1 MKSGLEV
8 VAHPTGPWLVRAG
21 AVVFAV
27 PAALAQPLVMW
38 QGRCPSVADL
48 AAGAVPP
55 DTDPE
60 QWAAFVAAVGEALDG
75 GGSARGIPPPIWL
88 RLPLLPTGVVR
99 LAAARLAFLTSG
111 RGLMALGLVGLA
123 GYIQLGMT
131 AVASPIRLGPGAV
144 GAALGLF
151 FLTAVWHE
159 LGHAAAL
166 ARHGYP
172 PGGIGAGLLFV
183 IPVLFADVTAVGA
196 LPRRGRLRVDVSGV
210 GFQFGLGGFLA
221 LLSPLGAVPAI
232 AAWLALLAVAWSLF
246 PFIRADGYWVVC
258 DLLGVVGLEHDPV
271 PAPGPGLRVFLRLY
285 RLANAVFLLGVGFVL
300 PLRYMHRFEAVL
312 AHLGIAEIR
321 PLVLVPLMVVG
332 AGVLAV
338 VWWNILRR
346 VWDLVVGACKVYDR
360 G

>member
-8 VAHPTGPWLVRAG
+8 IAHPTGPWLVRAG
-21 AVVFAV
+21 SVVFAV
-27 PAALAQPLVMW
+27 PAALAQPLETW
-38 QGRCPSVADL
+38 RGRCPSVAEL
-48 AAGAVPP
+48 AAEAVPP

-60 QWAAFVAAVGEALDG
+60 QWATFIAAVGEALAG
-75 GGSARGIPPPIWL
+75 GGSTRGLPSPIWL
-88 RLPLLPTGVVR
+88 RLPLLPAAVVR
-99 LAAARLAFLTSG
+99 SLAARLAFMTSG
-111 RGLMALGLVGLA
+111 CGLMALGLVGLA

-131 AVASPIRLGPGAV
+131 AVANPIGLGPGAV
-144 GAALGLF
+144 GAALALF

-210 GFQFGLGGFLA
+210 VFQFGLGGFFA
-221 LLSPLGAVPAI
+221 LLAGLGAVPAI
-232 AAWLALLAVAWSLF
+232 AAWLALLAVGWSLF
-246 PFIRADGYWVVC
+246 PFIRADGYWMVC
-258 DLLGVVGLEHDPV
+258 DLLGLVGLEHDPV

-300 PLRYMHRFEAVL
+300 PLRYLHRAEAVL
-312 AHLGIAEIR
+312 VHLGVDEIR
-321 PLVLVPLMVVG
+321 PLVLVPLLVAG

-346 VWDLVVGACKVYDR
+346 VWGLVVGACKVYDR